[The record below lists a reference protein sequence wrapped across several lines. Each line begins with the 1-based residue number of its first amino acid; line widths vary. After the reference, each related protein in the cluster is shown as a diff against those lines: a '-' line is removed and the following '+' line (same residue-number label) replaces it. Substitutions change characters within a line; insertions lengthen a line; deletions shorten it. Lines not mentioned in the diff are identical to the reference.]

1 MSRHIAIV
9 LIFSLTLLAG
19 ACSNQSAFEPSQ
31 PTLTGSD
38 QRHPS
43 FSGGSTGGGSGTDG
57 AADDP
62 EPRKSPGGSRGGW
75 KK

>member
-9 LIFSLTLLAG
+9 LIFSLTLLAS

-31 PTLTGSD
+31 PTVIEKD
-38 QRHPS
+38 QPHPS
-43 FSGGSTGGGSGTDG
+43 FSGGT
-57 AADDP
+57 ADDP
-62 EPRKSPGGSRGGW
+62 KPRTSPGGSRGGW